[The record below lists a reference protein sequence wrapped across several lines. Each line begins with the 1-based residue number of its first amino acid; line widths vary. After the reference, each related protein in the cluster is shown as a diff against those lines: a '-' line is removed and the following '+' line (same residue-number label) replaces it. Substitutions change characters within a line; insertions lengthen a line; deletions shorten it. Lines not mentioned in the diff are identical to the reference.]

1 MSKPPVRAQELAA
14 QLTAQ
19 IERGELPAGSWL
31 PSERQLAET
40 HAVGRS
46 TARAA
51 VQSLADLGLVQLV
64 AGAGAQVIQHTDL
77 TGDELRQTLSQI
89 NDRLGNIDRRLANLE
104 AASRSE
110 SAS

>member
-1 MSKPPVRAQELAA
+1 MSKPPVRAQELAV

-19 IERGELPAGSWL
+19 IESGDLPAGSWL

-64 AGAGAQVIQHTDL
+64 AGAGAQGIHPPRL
-77 TGDELRQTLSQI
+77 SGGELRQTLRQI
-89 NDRLGNIDRRLANLE
+89 NDRLGDIDRRLASLE
-104 AASRSE
+104 AASRS
-110 SAS
+110 

>member
-19 IERGELPAGSWL
+19 IENGELPAGSWL

-51 VQSLADLGLVQLV
+51 VQSLAHLGLVQLV
-64 AGAGAQVIQHTDL
+64 AGAGAQVIQRSEL
-77 TGDELRQTLSQI
+77 TGGELRQTLRQI
-89 NDRLGNIDRRLANLE
+89 NDRLGDIDRRLANLE
-104 AASRSE
+104 AAHGSE
-110 SAS
+110 STS

>member
-1 MSKPPVRAQELAA
+1 MSKPPKIAQELAA

-19 IERGELPAGSWL
+19 IEQGELPTGSWL

-51 VQSLADLGLVQLV
+51 VKYLADLGLVQLV
-64 AGAGAQVIQHTDL
+64 AGSGAQVLQRSELAD
-77 TGDELRQTLSQI
+77 GELRQTLRHI
-89 NDRLGNIDRRLANLE
+89 NDRLGDIDRRLANLE
-104 AASRSE
+104 AANHSDT
-110 SAS
+110 AS

>member
-40 HAVGRS
+40 YAVGRS

-51 VQSLADLGLVQLV
+51 VQALADLDLVQLV
-64 AGAGAQVIQHTDL
+64 AGAGAQVAQRPEL
-77 TGDELRQTLSQI
+77 TGGELRQTLRQI
-89 NDRLGNIDRRLANLE
+89 NGIG
-104 AASRSE
+104 
-110 SAS
+110 SATSTAGWPILKR

>member
-19 IERGELPAGSWL
+19 IESGELAAGSWL

-40 HAVGRS
+40 HTVGRS

-51 VQSLADLGLVQLV
+51 VQSLADLGLVQLL
-64 AGAGAQVIQHTDL
+64 AGAGAQVLPRPELAD
-77 TGDELRQTLSQI
+77 GELRQTLRQI
-89 NDRLGNIDRRLANLE
+89 NDRLGDIDRRLANLE
-104 AASRSE
+104 AANRSP
-110 SAS
+110 

>member
-1 MSKPPVRAQELAA
+1 MSKPPKLAQELAA
-14 QLTAQ
+14 QLTEQ
-19 IERGELPAGSWL
+19 IQRGDLPTGSWL

-51 VQSLADLGLVQLV
+51 VKYLADMGLVQVV
-64 AGAGAQVIQHTDL
+64 AGSGAQVIERPELSD
-77 TGDELRQTLSQI
+77 GELRQTLLLI
-89 NDRLGNIDRRLANLE
+89 NDRLGDIDRRLANLE
-104 AASRSE
+104 AAKPSE